1 MDKKQ
6 FYTKI
11 AHLIIYYLGNVTF
24 YHTSSQHASNHQ
36 SNNDPDGY
44 GKESF
49 IVFLPEELNQCK
61 NEAEDSQW
69 YVEHVLAPTCI
80 IGIELRAL

>member
-1 MDKKQ
+1 MIFRYNLRDQITYAIFKMDKKQ

-36 SNNDPDGY
+36 NNNDPDGY

-49 IVFLPEELNQCK
+49 IVFLPEELNQCE
-61 NEAEDSQW
+61 NDAEDSQ
-69 YVEHVLAPTCI
+69 
-80 IGIELRAL
+80 